1 MRPLPTPEALRFR
14 LDDFSSRIEDQRS
27 LINFDDRNTKSV
39 SVRDNTSIIIATI
52 KQTPSLTRIVP
63 MLQKVG
69 INRRNFRFLS

>member
-1 MRPLPTPEALRFR
+1 VRPLPTPEALRFR

-39 SVRDNTSIIIATI
+39 SVRDNTSIIIAAI